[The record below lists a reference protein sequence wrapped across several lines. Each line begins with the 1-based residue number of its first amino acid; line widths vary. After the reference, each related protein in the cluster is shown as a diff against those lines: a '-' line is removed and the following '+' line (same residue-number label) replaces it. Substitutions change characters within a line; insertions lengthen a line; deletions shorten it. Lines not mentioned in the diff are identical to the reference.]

1 MDTDGARGDF
11 DHYARLVR
19 RLLDVPV
26 GLVSI
31 VEPTRQVF
39 LGAVG
44 LPGGYQ
50 ERRETPLSHSMC
62 QYVVK
67 DERPLI
73 VSDARLDQRLA
84 DNLAIE
90 DLAVVAYAG
99 WPVVDSR
106 GRAVGSLCA
115 IDSVPREWTR
125 EEVEILE
132 DLAAACS
139 AELAERVRADTT
151 SVALTSSEAD
161 GEQLRALLAL
171 STAIAATETLAE
183 VAAAVV
189 RVSTAEL
196 GCDKAALWLRTDIG
210 DGRDDGTSAEPA
222 LSGRGRTLTLLGD
235 STEDWEAARH
245 FARLTVD
252 GSNPLGEALLQR
264 QVVPFETRAAQRA
277 AYPHLSHPAEVG
289 EARAFAPLLLGGRG
303 LGVLVLL
310 WEGQRSFSDQ
320 DRVSMAALAS
330 YTAQAVHRAQ
340 LLQERVDAA
349 MTLQHA
355 MLTDLPSPD
364 GLALTAS
371 YLPAGTGD
379 EVGGDWYD
387 AVIAPDGATHLV
399 IGDVLGHDMAAAAA
413 MGQLRSMLRMTAW
426 LAEEPVS
433 GSPAQQL
440 ELLERAMRG
449 LGPETMTTVVQV
461 RVEPGAAG
469 SDGSRRA
476 TWSSAG
482 HPPAVLVGP
491 DGRSRLL
498 EVPGPGDPVLGLGLG
513 PLGRGRRRDH
523 HVDLPPGSRLLLYT
537 DGLVERSGEHL
548 DDVLQ
553 LLLASA
559 SRHVGLTGSA
569 YLAALEADL
578 LTHTPTDDVALLLLE
593 IAPASR

>member
-44 LPGGYQ
+44 LPGDYQ

-73 VSDARLDQRLA
+73 VRDARLDQRLA

-90 DLAVVAYAG
+90 DLSVVAYAG
-99 WPVVDSR
+99 WPVRDGN
-106 GRAVGSLCA
+106 GRAIGSLCA
-115 IDSVPREWTR
+115 IDSVPRDWSR
-125 EEVEILE
+125 EEVETLE
-132 DLAAACS
+132 DLAVACS
-139 AELAERVRADTT
+139 AELAERIRADST
-151 SVALTSSEAD
+151 SVALTSAEAD

-171 STAIAATETLAE
+171 STALAATDTLAE

-189 RVSTAEL
+189 QVSTVEL
-196 GCDKAALWLRTDIG
+196 GCSKAALWLRTDQAARTG
-210 DGRDDGTSAEPA
+210 EAGRRGSGGPTLA
-222 LSGRGRTLTLLGD
+222 LLAD
-235 STEDWEAARH
+235 AVEDWAAAR
-245 FARLTVD
+245 AWAQVPADRST
-252 GSNPLGEALLQR
+252 PLGEALLDRRVVTFTSREDQR
-264 QVVPFETRAAQRA
+264 T
-277 AYPHLSHPAEVG
+277 AYPLVTHDQQVG
-289 EARAFAPLLLGGRG
+289 EGRAFIPLQLAGEGH
-303 LGVLVLL
+303 GVLVLL
-310 WEGQRSFSDQ
+310 WDAPRQFTDD
-320 DRVSMAALAS
+320 DRVSMTALAA

-349 MTLQHA
+349 TTLQHA
-355 MLTDLPSPD
+355 MLTDLPSPE
-364 GLALTAS
+364 GLTLTAR

-387 AVIAPDGATHLV
+387 AVVAPDGATHLV

-426 LAEEPVS
+426 LAEAAVS
-433 GSPAQQL
+433 TSPARQL
-440 ELLERAMRG
+440 TLLEQAMRG
-449 LGPETMTTVVQV
+449 LGPDILTTVAQV
-461 RVEPGAAG
+461 RVEA
-469 SDGSRRA
+469 RRA
-476 TWSSAG
+476 TGPAGSRPAAWSSAG
-482 HPPAVLVGP
+482 HLPPVLVEP

-498 EVPGPGDPVLGLGLG
+498 EVPGPGDPVLGLGIG
-513 PLGRGRRRDH
+513 PLARGGRRDH
-523 HVDLPPGSRLLLYT
+523 HVDLLPGSRLLLYT
-537 DGLVERSGEHL
+537 DGLLERPSVHL
-548 DDVLQ
+548 DHGFD

-559 SRHVGLTGSA
+559 SRHAGLAGSA
-569 YLAALEADL
+569 YLAAVEADL
-578 LTHTPTDDVALLLLE
+578 LTETPADDVALLLLE
-593 IAPASR
+593 VAPASP